1 MVSLEIRKAAM
12 NNFRKPCQGLFILA
26 ILCSLLVSTS
36 FIMPGKTDIT
46 PQVDTYFL
54 SVSVLPAAGDG
65 TVTLS
70 SNGPYHLGD
79 IVVLTESPASGWS
92 FGSWSGDGTG
102 IGATRSVTITGNMS
116 VTATFVQNSYSIAVA
131 VLPSSGAGS
140 VTFSSNGPYHLG
152 DSVILTESPASGW
165 GFSGWSG
172 DGTGSG
178 ATRSVTVTGNMSVT
192 ATFVQN
198 SYSIAVSVIPNA
210 GAGTVTFSSNGPY
223 HLGDVVI
230 LTETPSSGWS
240 FSGWTDD
247 GTGSGTTRSV
257 TVTGNMAV
265 TAIFAQNF
273 YSISSLVYPSAS
285 AGTVSASAAGPY
297 HYGDVVVFTETPSSG
312 WSFNGWSGDG
322 TGTGTTRSVTVTGS
336 MAITANFVQ
345 NPYTLTANIV
355 GSGSV
360 SKSPDQASYH
370 LNDNVILTATPI
382 AGWSFSG
389 WSGNLTGTGN
399 PAAVSITG
407 NIVVTATFVRSAFSV
422 SLLVFPSSSAGS
434 VTANATGPYHYGDV
448 VVLTETPVSGWSF
461 SGWSGDG
468 AGSGVTRSVTVTGNM
483 AVTANFAQNPY
494 GLSINIVGSGSVAK
508 NPNQTTYHF
517 GDLVNLTATPAS
529 GWSFSGWSSGVTSL
543 VNPVTV
549 NITKDTSIT
558 ATFTQITY
566 QVTFG
571 TTGSGTINPSG
582 AQTYIAGQV
591 VSITANVGNG
601 YVFSYWS
608 ATPPESATFANV
620 NSTSTT
626 VTINGNCTV
635 SASFTLI
642 PPTPSPTPIPTDN
655 PLQTPA
661 PTPNSTPIQSPSPT
675 SQPSATPIPNA
686 ITIEVTALNGSKV
699 NLTAKGD
706 ITSSN
711 VNSATLTTDGSSTTT
726 VSLMVVGQSVTSG
739 LGNVTIPKS
748 IIPNGGTPSIYIN
761 SLLASNQGYSQDAK
775 NYYLWYATNSKTYEL
790 SIAFKV
796 ASSSNGF
803 PLWIFLVL
811 IPVIVVVAVFVFAR
825 KRVFKVF
832 KPRTEK
838 GDDYSDYV

>member
-1 MVSLEIRKAAM
+1 MS
-12 NNFRKPCQGLFILA
+12 NFRKPCLGLFILA
-26 ILCSLLVSTS
+26 LLCSLSVSTN
-36 FIMPGKTDIT
+36 FIMPGKTEVVPLADSYSI
-46 PQVDTYFL
+46 
-54 SVSVLPAAGDG
+54 SVSVLPSGGSG
-65 TVTLS
+65 TVTFS
-70 SNGPYHLGD
+70 SNGVYHLGD
-79 IVVLTESPASGWS
+79 VVVLTESPASGWS
-92 FGSWSGDGTG
+92 FSGWSGDGTG
-102 IGATRSVTITGNMS
+102 TGTTRSVTVTGNMS
-116 VTATFVQNSYSIAVA
+116 VTATFVQNSYSISIV

-140 VTFSSNGPYHLG
+140 ITFSSNGPYHLG
-152 DSVILTESPASGW
+152 DSVILTETPASGW

-178 ATRSVTVTGNMSVT
+178 ASRSVTITGNMSVT

-240 FSGWTDD
+240 FSAWTDD
-247 GTGSGTTRSV
+247 GTGSGTTRSI

-273 YSISSLVYPSAS
+273 YSVSSLVYPSAS
-285 AGTVSASAAGPY
+285 AGTVSASAAAPY
-297 HYGDVVVFTETPSSG
+297 HYGDVVVFTESPASG
-312 WSFNGWSGDG
+312 WSFSGWSVDG
-322 TGTGTTRSVTVTGS
+322 AGSGATRSVTVTGN
-336 MAITANFVQ
+336 MAVTANFVQ
-345 NPYTLTANIV
+345 NPYTLTANIA

-360 SKSPDQASYH
+360 SKSPDQTSYH

-407 NIVVTATFVRSAFSV
+407 NILVTATFARSAYSV
-422 SLLVFPSSSAGS
+422 SLLVFPSSSAGN
-434 VTANATGPYHYGDV
+434 VTANATAPYHYGDV
-448 VVLTETPVSGWSF
+448 VVLTESPGSGWSF

-468 AGSGVTRSVTVTGNM
+468 AGSGATRSVTVTGNM

-494 GLSINIVGSGSVAK
+494 GLSINMVGSGSVAK

-517 GDLVNLTATPAS
+517 GDLVNLTETPAS
-529 GWSFSGWSSGVTSL
+529 GWSFSGWSGGLTGL
-543 VNPVTV
+543 DNPVTV

-566 QVTFG
+566 QITFG
-571 TTGSGTINPSG
+571 TIGSGTTNPSG

-591 VSITANVGNG
+591 VSITANAGNG
-601 YVFSYWS
+601 YVFASWS
-608 ATPPESATFANV
+608 ANPPESATFANL
-620 NSTSTT
+620 NSPSTS
-626 VTINGNCTV
+626 VTINGNCTI
-635 SASFTLI
+635 SATFNLI
-642 PPTPSPTPIPTDN
+642 PVTPSPTPIPTDN
-655 PLQTPA
+655 PLPTSA
-661 PTPNSTPIQSPSPT
+661 PTPSSTPIQSPSPS
-675 SQPSATPIPNA
+675 SQPSATPIPTS
-686 ITIEVTALNGSKV
+686 ITIGVTALNGSKV

-726 VSLMVVGQSVTSG
+726 VSLMVVAQSVTNG
-739 LGNVTIPKS
+739 YGNVTVPKS
-748 IIPNGGTPSIYIN
+748 IIPNEGTPSIYIN
-761 SLLASNQGYSQDAK
+761 SLLASTQGYTQDAK
-775 NYYLWYATNSKTYEL
+775 NYYVWYATNSKTYEL
-790 SIAFKV
+790 SIVFKA

-825 KRVFKVF
+825 KRVFSIF